1 MKKGCT
7 KVVRRGFS
15 TLVALAFLAVFVLS
29 PAGVSWA
36 QDKKPLADR
45 HKDRGLDC
53 AVCHKE
59 PPTAKTTA
67 ESCMMCHGDAAKM
80 AERTKGKTPNPHALP
95 KLDCILC
102 HPGHK

>member
-1 MKKGCT
+1 MRRK
-7 KVVRRGFS
+7 KVVRGGLS
-15 TLVALAFLAVFVLS
+15 TIIVLVVFALSLVGTLS
-29 PAGVSWA
+29 A

-59 PPTAKTTA
+59 PPPAKTTS

-80 AERTKGKTPNPHALP
+80 AERTKDKTPNPHAMP